1 VVDDDASSLKM
12 AEATI
17 KQLGCNVIC
26 AGGGEEGLEAAA
38 AYGPLAAIVLD
49 LLMPGI
55 DGFQFLERLRSTDH
69 GEQTPVIVWTSR
81 DLSADEQAILL
92 QGAQGLVGKGQRGAY
107 LVDELKPFLAG
118 VPNGR

>member
-1 VVDDDASSLKM
+1 
-12 AEATI
+12 
-17 KQLGCNVIC
+17 
-26 AGGGEEGLEAAA
+26 
-38 AYGPLAAIVLD
+38 
-49 LLMPGI
+49 
-55 DGFQFLERLRSTDH
+55 
-69 GEQTPVIVWTSR
+69 VIVWTSR